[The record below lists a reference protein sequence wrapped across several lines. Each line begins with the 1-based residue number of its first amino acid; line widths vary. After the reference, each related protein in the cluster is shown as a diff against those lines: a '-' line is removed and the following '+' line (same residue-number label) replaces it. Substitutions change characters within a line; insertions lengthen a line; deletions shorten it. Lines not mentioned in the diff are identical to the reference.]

1 MRLRSKIDNSLS
13 NHILR
18 MGLIGQ
24 TYCELRAPSEW
35 ALKSKNNNTQM
46 KLIVNIVGKK
56 GYQDRF

>member
-1 MRLRSKIDNSLS
+1 
-13 NHILR
+13 

-46 KLIVNIVGKK
+46 KLKVNIVGKK
-56 GYQDRF
+56 GYQDRFSSTKPSNDATKQT